1 MQNMLEK
8 LSIIF
13 KNVFGKHTEITF
25 ETKRDDVPEWDSLN
39 HLSLILE
46 LESEFQLGL
55 TPDEI
60 EKIKSVKDILNLIQ
74 K

>member
-1 MQNMLEK
+1 MQNTLEK
-8 LSIIF
+8 LSVIF
-13 KNVFGKHTEITF
+13 KNVFGQHTEINL
-25 ETKRDDVPEWDSLN
+25 ETKREDIPEWDSIS

-60 EKIKSVKDILNLIQ
+60 EKIKSVKDILNFI
-74 K
+74 KK